1 MQYNFSNGKLN
12 KKQTILRLCGIIYKI
27 RTQKEKDMRGEKSY
41 KWTIIACYIGYFVQA
56 TVINLVPILFVT
68 LREGYGLSYSQLGA
82 LVLINFVTQVIFDVV
97 FSRPVDKYGFR
108 PFVVVAHGICALG
121 LILFSITPRVFSE
134 NIFAGFVLSTI
145 IFSGGGGLLELVISP
160 IIDSIPSDDKATAMS
175 LLHSFYAWGQ
185 VTVVVITSIFLFS
198 FGKEKWWIIMM
209 IWAIVPIVNFF
220 IFMRVPLT
228 QKLHESK
235 IMKIREL
242 IKNPIFIVAFF
253 AIMLGAASEVSM
265 NQWAA
270 TYMERG
276 LLIPKFVGD
285 MLGMCFFA
293 IMLGIGRAI
302 YGVYGSRINI
312 NKVMI
317 WGSLGAA
324 ICYLVV
330 AISPYNWLSIIA
342 CGICGIFVSL
352 LWPGTLVVA
361 SSRLPLAG
369 ASMFALLAAAGDVGA
384 AIGPWLIGRVTDFT
398 TSNWTS
404 FASYSINSEQFGLR
418 VAILLAAVFPILTMI
433 FHSILKNIKVKQ
445 KSYECEKIS
454 YGE

>member
-1 MQYNFSNGKLN
+1 MGD
-12 KKQTILRLCGIIYKI
+12 KQ
-27 RTQKEKDMRGEKSY
+27 SY

-68 LREGYGLSYSQLGA
+68 LRESYGLSYSELGA

-97 FSRPVDKYGFR
+97 FSKPVDKYGFR
-108 PFVVVAHGICALG
+108 PFVVIAHGICALG
-121 LILFSITPRVFSE
+121 LILFALTPRIFSG
-134 NIFAGFVLSTI
+134 NIFGGFILSTI

-185 VTVVVITSIFLFS
+185 VTIVIVTTIFLFS
-198 FGKEKWWIIMM
+198 FGIDKWWIIMM
-209 IWAIVPIVNFF
+209 IWAIVPVINFF
-220 IFMRVPLT
+220 IFMKVPLT
-228 QKLHESK
+228 QKIHESK
-235 IMKIREL
+235 VMKIREL

-270 TYMERG
+270 TFMERG
-276 LLIPKFVGD
+276 LLIPKVVGD

-302 YGVYGSRINI
+302 YGVYGSKVNI
-312 NKVMI
+312 NKIMI
-317 WGSLGAA
+317 LGSLAA
-324 ICYLVV
+324 ALCYLVV
-330 AISPYNWLSIIA
+330 AISTYNWLSIIA

-384 AIGPWLIGRVTDFT
+384 AIGPWIVGKITDIAT
-398 TSNWTS
+398 NNWQVVS
-404 FASYSINSEQFGLR
+404 SSSMNSEQLGLR
-418 VAILLAAVFPILTMI
+418 IAILIAAIFPILTMI
-433 FHSILKNIKVKQ
+433 FHNILKNIKEKQ
-445 KSYECEKIS
+445 NINRTESVS
-454 YGE
+454 

>member
-1 MQYNFSNGKLN
+1 MGN
-12 KKQTILRLCGIIYKI
+12 KQ
-27 RTQKEKDMRGEKSY
+27 SY

-56 TVINLVPILFVT
+56 TVINLVPILFVI
-68 LREGYGLSYSQLGA
+68 LRESYGLSYSELGA

-97 FSRPVDKYGFR
+97 FSKPVDKYGFR

-121 LILFSITPRVFSE
+121 LILFALTPRVFNG
-134 NIFAGFVLSTI
+134 NIFGGFIFSTI

-160 IIDSIPSDDKATAMS
+160 IIDAIPSADKATAMS

-185 VTVVVITSIFLFS
+185 VTIVIVTTIFLFY
-198 FGKEKWWIIMM
+198 FGIDKWWIIMM
-209 IWAIVPIVNFF
+209 IWAIVPVINFF
-220 IFMRVPLT
+220 IFMKVPLT
-228 QKLHESK
+228 QKVHESK
-235 IMKIREL
+235 VMKIREL
-242 IKNPIFIVAFF
+242 IRNPIFIVAFF

-265 NQWAA
+265 NQWTA
-270 TYMERG
+270 TFMERG
-276 LLIPKFVGD
+276 LLIPKVVGD

-302 YGVYGSRINI
+302 YGVYGSKVNI

-317 WGSLGAA
+317 LGSLAA
-324 ICYLVV
+324 ALCYLVV
-330 AISPYNWLSIIA
+330 AISPYNWVSIIA

-384 AIGPWLIGRVTDFT
+384 AIGPWIVGKITDIAT
-398 TSNWTS
+398 NNWQALSS
-404 FASYSINSEQFGLR
+404 FSINPEQLGLR
-418 VAILLAAVFPILTMI
+418 IAILVAAIFPILTMI
-433 FHSILKNIKVKQ
+433 FHNILKNIKGKENINRTESV
-445 KSYECEKIS
+445 C
-454 YGE
+454 